1 MTDAFELSLTA
12 LAGAAVELCDDDV
25 PEEFGQANIVII
37 FGNGSKLRACYW
49 RLIEPSNVIS
59 SFDHKQRYGLPAPID
74 AKKYLRQ
81 HLAGKTL
88 TAAAIDRE
96 SGDLHFLFANAAKL
110 QIFAFSSY
118 EMWEISFPDGPVEYA
133 NYARR

>member
-1 MTDAFELSLTA
+1 MMSQKSSVRQILLSYLGMDPNYA
-12 LAGAAVELCDDDV
+12 LATGD
-25 PEEFGQANIVII
+25 
-37 FGNGSKLRACYW
+37 
-49 RLIEPSNVIS
+49 IEPSNVIS